1 MRRRLLLL
9 LLFFIISCD
18 GIKNENAKLYSRMQS
33 WEHLIIQNSEALLDS
48 LNQLDKFSLEG
59 ENEAYYYLLRSM
71 AKERA
76 AMGFR
81 ENEIEN
87 IGKSLSWYQ
96 SHRKDGRNYCRALLY
111 NGILISMGGSKD
123 STAYDYLIKA
133 DSVYQ
138 AYSLEDPYILS
149 KCYEYKSKILRAQK
163 AFPLAEVYLNK
174 AIKAA
179 SELNDSVGIVRLK
192 TKLLRLYL
200 LMGNIPKA
208 FQSIASIQFAQ
219 NASPAMEYELCNA
232 MYIFY
237 VSMRESEI
245 ATAYLKRMLNLAKK
259 YNLKDVDYQSLNY
272 RLAIYYDNK
281 GIRDSAETYFLETLK
296 QSNDTVADKS
306 YTYPA
311 RYALF
316 LQKHG
321 DFQSA
326 CNYYK
331 EAYENLLRYS
341 TTRTREKLLEIDNK
355 NEVAKLN
362 TQLDKAEK
370 HQLYLILVVVVLFF
384 FLTYNVLKN
393 NYLRKSNISFAGI
406 EEKEWLLSEI
416 SKANALSMP
425 DLIEDVFNEA
435 ERSRRYNQTISDNL
449 HKFVKR
455 TKEEMKDQYS
465 QIVNSNRFIS
475 AYPYTR
481 YLSSICSPIDILMLV
496 LVKSGLTNKDISIIL
511 SIPYSSVRA
520 RKSKIKDV
528 ILESGDIPEEE
539 KKIILF

>member
-1 MRRRLLLL
+1 
-9 LLFFIISCD
+9 
-18 GIKNENAKLYSRMQS
+18 MQS
-33 WEHLIIQNSEALLDS
+33 WEHLIIQNPGALLDS

-81 ENEIEN
+81 MNEIED
-87 IGKSLSWYQ
+87 IGKSLTWYQ
-96 SHRKDGRNYCRALLY
+96 SHKKDRRNHCRALLY

-123 STAYDYLIKA
+123 SIAYDYLLKA

-138 AYSLEDPYILS
+138 AFNLEDPYILS

-163 AFPLAEVYLNK
+163 AFPLAEVYLDK

-208 FQSIASIQFAQ
+208 FQSMSSIQLTQ

-237 VSMRESEI
+237 VSMRESEM
-245 ATAYLKRMLNLAKK
+245 ATTYLKRMLDLAKK
-259 YNLKDVDYQSLNY
+259 YNLKDVDYNSLNY

-281 GIRDSAETYFLETLK
+281 GIRDSAEKYFLETLK
-296 QSNDTVADKS
+296 QTNDTVANIS

-311 RYALF
+311 RYAMF
-316 LQKHG
+316 LQKYG
-321 DFQSA
+321 DSQAA

-355 NEVAKLN
+355 NEVAKLSA
-362 TQLDKAEK
+362 QLDKAEK

-384 FLTYNVLKN
+384 ILTYNILKN
-393 NYLRKSNISFAGI
+393 NHLRRSNVSFAGI

-416 SKANALSMP
+416 SKANASSMP
-425 DLIEDVFNEA
+425 DLIEEVFNEA

-455 TKEEMKDQYS
+455 TKDEMKDQYL

-481 YLSSICSPIDILMLV
+481 YLSSTCSPIDILMLV

-528 ILESGDIPEEE
+528 ILESSDIPEEE